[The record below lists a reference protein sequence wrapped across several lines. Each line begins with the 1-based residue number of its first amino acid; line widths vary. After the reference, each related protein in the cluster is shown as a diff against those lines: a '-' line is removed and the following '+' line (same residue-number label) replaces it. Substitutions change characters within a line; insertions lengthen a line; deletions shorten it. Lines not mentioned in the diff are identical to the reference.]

1 MARKTLKNFKITKDS
16 FAVVNGDYFTDANF
30 AIKRNLIKT
39 SSELFNN
46 ALQTGLNCKYDNGRL
61 LSEDETTLPDINK
74 LMTSYINSYKID
86 NDKLEDLNLYR
97 KADNLL
103 QLFYNEDK
111 KLLTQ
116 INTVYL
122 DIFRSAAE
130 YLNIKKVTYYET
142 CKLGAVGIFF
152 DNEFVGV
159 IMPCNSRNETLLPY
173 DLKIIKDAGDE
184 LTPIDF

>member
-1 MARKTLKNFKITKDS
+1 MAKKTLKTFKINKGD
-16 FAVVNGDYFTDANF
+16 FAIVNGDYFTDCNF
-30 AIKRNLIKT
+30 AIKRHFIKT

-46 ALQTGLNCKYDNGRL
+46 ALACGMNCKYDNGRL
-61 LSEDETTLPDINK
+61 LSEDETTLPDVNK
-74 LMTSYINSYKID
+74 LMASYINSYKKTD
-86 NDKLEDLNLYR
+86 ELEELNLYR
-97 KADNLL
+97 KADDKLL
-103 QLFYNEDK
+103 QLFYNDDK

-116 INTVYL
+116 MDVMFL

-159 IMPCNSRNETLLPY
+159 IMPCNSRNEEILPN
-173 DLKIIKDAGDE
+173 DLKIVQDTGAEI
-184 LTPIDF
+184 TPIDF